1 MTAVC
6 RIALTLMCYASPGLV
21 YEAEYRGEKVA
32 VKESLSQLFK
42 LEEVAELSREISMLY
57 KARHPN
63 IVQFLGMW

>member
-1 MTAVC
+1 
-6 RIALTLMCYASPGLV
+6 MCYASPGLV